1 MPARSERNAMMDL
14 NRLISRLLRGPI
26 QLGAIVG
33 LLSLPTLANAQ
44 QGFES
49 LDKLDQLVAITVGA
63 DLGQPGGPAAPLDR
77 RLRLK
82 PCPTTPKVEGPV
94 FGAAIVSCAETGW
107 RLRVPLIAAQ
117 TPDRVPMMAGASGRV
132 ASTQT
137 QQAPV
142 AEKVVKKGDPVELIA
157 GSDVFSVSR
166 LMIADQDGAVGD
178 MISVRQDAKSAP
190 ISARIERAGRVRA
203 PTI

>member
-1 MPARSERNAMMDL
+1 MMDQT
-14 NRLISRLLRGPI
+14 RLISRLLRG
-26 QLGAIVG
+26 LAWLG
-33 LLSLPTLANAQ
+33 LLSLPAIANAQ

-63 DLGQPGGPAAPLDR
+63 NLGEPGGPAAPLDR

-107 RLRVPLIAAQ
+107 RLRVPLVAAQ
-117 TPDRVPMMAGASGRV
+117 TPDRAPMTASAAGRTAP
-132 ASTQT
+132 APA
-137 QQAPV
+137 QQAPA

-166 LMIADQDGAVGD
+166 LMVAEEDGAVGD
-178 MISVRQDAKSAP
+178 MIRVRQDAKSAP
-190 ISARIERAGRVRA
+190 VSARVERAGRVRA

>member
-1 MPARSERNAMMDL
+1 MMDL
-14 NRLISRLLRGPI
+14 NRLISRLFHGLA
-26 QLGAIVG
+26 LLG
-33 LLSLPTLANAQ
+33 LLSLPALASAQ

-49 LDKLDQLVAITVGA
+49 LDKLDELVSITVGA
-63 DLGQPGGPAAPLDR
+63 SLGEPGGPAAPLDR

-107 RLRVPLIAAQ
+107 RLRVPLVAVPGATTAMTANGVARAA
-117 TPDRVPMMAGASGRV
+117 V
-132 ASTQT
+132 A
-137 QQAPV
+137 QQAPT
-142 AEKVVKKGDPVELIA
+142 EKVVRKGDPVELIA

-166 LMIADQDGAVGD
+166 LMIADQDGAIGD
-178 MISVRQDAKSAP
+178 LISVRQDPKSARV
-190 ISARIERAGRVRA
+190 SARIERAGRVRA

>member
-1 MPARSERNAMMDL
+1 MMDQT
-14 NRLISRLLRGPI
+14 RLISRLLRD
-26 QLGAIVG
+26 LAMLG
-33 LLSLPTLANAQ
+33 LLGLPALANAQ

-94 FGAAIVSCAETGW
+94 FGAAIVSCTETGW
-107 RLRVPLIAAQ
+107 RLRVPLVAAQ
-117 TPDRVPMMAGASGRV
+117 TPDRAPMMANATGR
-132 ASTQT
+132 AAAAPA

-166 LMIADQDGAVGD
+166 LMIAEEDGAVGD
-178 MISVRQDAKSAP
+178 MIRVRQDAKSAP
-190 ISARIERAGRVRA
+190 VSARVERAGRVRA